1 MTAHDE
7 EGAGLRIQAVVKD
20 IENAETVDAA
30 EFMQRAAAGIR
41 GDEPPPHDG
50 GHDGDRDPPD
60 IEDDRPELPA
70 GCPVTPLGIQDDF
83 AFYLDANR
91 QLRPLKFEKHSRL
104 GVLGL
109 FGAKQQW
116 MKEAWPRMKQDKET
130 GRWYADGWR
139 PEQVAENLIAAAA
152 LKGVFNALDKARGAG
167 AWRGADGELILHCG
181 DGVFIGPRPD
191 EHREGSWH
199 DPGVIGRYVFPAA
212 PASPRPHSLATATGD
227 DGPGYELLQLLLT
240 WPFKRGDLDAMLLL
254 GWIGAAMVGGAL
266 DWRPLMWI
274 TGGPGTGKSTLHRLI
289 RQVFDENLISV
300 SDASAAGIWQA
311 VQHSTLPIAFDEL
324 EAEEDNRP
332 TNKVIKLARQAA
344 SGGLVLRGGA
354 DHKGAEFT
362 ARSCFLFSS
371 INIPPL
377 LGQDR
382 SRMAILE
389 LGTFTDDA
397 VAPTLRADHF
407 RDLGSRLLRLLV
419 DHWADLGRAIETYRA
434 ELLRRRYDARAADVF
449 GTLLACAHVM
459 LHGADLDTYTVEA
472 WAEKLKTTAAID
484 SGDAIREEEACLQRI
499 STYQVEPFR
508 SGGQSMLG
516 EWIEKAFGVRAQPED
531 ERDAQ
536 KIIQRYGLKVLHD
549 MPGGP
554 MLAVANSHS
563 GLEAIFK
570 GTKWQSRSGSTQ
582 GGWVQSLRRLNGAD
596 VADGPIYYAGAK
608 PIRSTV
614 LPRDTVIYSDNAVAE
629 IFGGGDDSDPG
640 GDPLDGGDQ
649 HV

>member
-1 MTAHDE
+1 MTSHDE
-7 EGAGLRIQAVVKD
+7 KGAGLKIQAVVED
-20 IENAETVDAA
+20 IHNAEPVDMPPDPAD
-30 EFMQRAAAGIR
+30 I
-41 GDEPPPHDG
+41 PPPY
-50 GHDGDRDPPD
+50 DGDQGGDQDPPES
-60 IEDDRPELPA
+60 IYERPELPP

-83 AFYLDANR
+83 AFYLDGNR

-109 FGAKQQW
+109 FGAKKQYLW
-116 MKEAWPRMKQDKET
+116 DTWPRKKFDKDTE
-130 GRWYADGWR
+130 RWYADGWR
-139 PEQVAENLIAAAA
+139 PELVAENLIAAAA

-167 AWRGADGELILHCG
+167 AWSGADGELILHCG
-181 DGVFIGPRPD
+181 DGVFIGPTPGT
-191 EHREGSWH
+191 EGEGSWH
-199 DPGVIGRYVFPAA
+199 APGVIGRHVFPAA
-212 PASPRPHSLATATGD
+212 PPSPRPHTLPTATGD

-240 WPFKRGDLDAMLLL
+240 WPFKRGDLDAMMLL
-254 GWIGAAMVGGAL
+254 GWIGAAFVGGAL

-274 TGGPGTGKSTLHRLI
+274 TGGHGTGKSTLHRLI
-289 RQVFDENLISV
+289 RQVFDDNLISV

-311 VQHSTLPIAFDEL
+311 VQHSTLPVAFDEL
-324 EAEEDNRP
+324 EAEEDNRA

-389 LGTFTDDA
+389 LGKFA
-397 VAPTLRADHF
+397 EGAISPTLRADHF

-419 DHWADLGRAIETYRA
+419 DHWADIGAAIETYRA
-434 ELLRRRYDARAADVF
+434 ELRRRRYDARAADVF

-459 LHGADLDTYTVEA
+459 LHGSEIDAYTVEA

-484 SGDAIREEEACLQRI
+484 TGDTISEQEACLQKVQ
-499 STYQVEPFR
+499 TYQVEPYR
-508 SGGQSMLG
+508 GGGQSMLG

-531 ERDAQ
+531 EKDAQ
-536 KIIQRYGLKVLHD
+536 KVIQRYGLKVLYD
-549 MPGGP
+549 LPGGP
-554 MLAVANSHS
+554 HLAVANSHS
-563 GLEAIFK
+563 GLEQIFK
-570 GTKWQSRSGSTQ
+570 GTHWGGRSGSTQ
-582 GGWVQSLRRLNGAD
+582 GGWVQSLRRLNGAEAAEKP
-596 VADGPIYYAGAK
+596 VYYAGAK
-608 PIRSTV
+608 PIRSTI
-614 LPRDTVIYSDNAVAE
+614 LPRDTVVYQDNAIAE
-629 IFGGGDDSDPG
+629 IFGGNVGDDG
-640 GDPLDGGDQ
+640 AGDPLDDGGE